1 MSAEIVLTGVT
12 KSYGTASQRVAVLED
27 VSLRCAQGD
36 FLALMGPSGS
46 GKTTLLNII
55 AGLDTVDKGEVR
67 VFGKNLEKLSDAQRT
82 AWRARNVGFVF
93 QFYNLL
99 PTLRADQNVEV
110 PLMLMKMSAADR
122 ARRVAA
128 ALELV
133 GLSNRARHRPPQ
145 LSGGQLQRVAIARA
159 IVADA
164 NLMICDEPTGDLDRR
179 ASEEVLSL
187 LQMLCREHGKTI
199 LLVTH
204 DPFAAA
210 YASRTVLL
218 EKELEG
224 GSHLVHE
231 TRPTG
236 SGTPLRVG
244 QM

>member
-12 KSYGTASQRVAVLED
+12 KSYGTGNQRVAVLED
-27 VSLRCAQGD
+27 ISLRCAQGD
-36 FLALMGPSGS
+36 FLSLMGPSGS

-55 AGLDTVDKGEVR
+55 AGLDTADKGEVN
-67 VFGKNLEKLSDAQRT
+67 VFGTRLDKMTDAQRT

-110 PLMLMKMSAADR
+110 PLMLTRLSAAER
-122 ARRVAA
+122 AKRVAA
-128 ALELV
+128 ALELT
-133 GLSNRARHRPPQ
+133 GLSDRAGHRPSQ

-179 ASEEVLSL
+179 SSEEVLGL
-187 LQMLCREHGKTI
+187 LRMLCRDHGKTI

-210 YASRTVLL
+210 YATRTLLL
-218 EKELEG
+218 EKDVQG
-224 GSHLVHE
+224 GSHLITE
-231 TRPTG
+231 TR
-236 SGTPLRVG
+236 SAVGTPLRVG
-244 QM
+244 TM

>member
-1 MSAEIVLTGVT
+1 VHVL
-12 KSYGTASQRVAVLED
+12 GTA
-27 VSLRCAQGD
+27 
-36 FLALMGPSGS
+36 
-46 GKTTLLNII
+46 
-55 AGLDTVDKGEVR
+55 
-67 VFGKNLEKLSDAQRT
+67 LEKLSDAQRT
-82 AWRARNVGFVF
+82 AWRASNVGFVF

-133 GLSNRARHRPPQ
+133 GLSNRASHRPSQ

-179 ASEEVLSL
+179 ASEEVLGL

-210 YASRTVLL
+210 YASRTLLL

-224 GSHLVHE
+224 GSHLIQE
-231 TRPTG
+231 TRSTG
-236 SGTPLRVG
+236 SPTPLRVG
-244 QM
+244 QI